1 MSEEKILDR
10 VRKML
15 ALANDTRASD
25 GERDNALRMAHN
37 LLAKH
42 NLSLADVEAAARN
55 ASDPRGEHS
64 EVGWAQPWART
75 IYDAMA
81 HLFFCRYAYGGK
93 INSTKLRHNMIG
105 RASNATTAL
114 LMSDYL
120 CTSILRECR
129 QLYTHN
135 LSPQSREFATGAA
148 HRIYWRVQQMI
159 KDQAAQ
165 RAEHPMSNGRALV
178 LADIYK
184 VESEANALAVVELW
198 PELKKGKAAPDVPL
212 TKAYFAGQEYGA
224 TAALNVQ
231 VGSKKDDTKQLE
243 GKQA

>member
-1 MSEEKILDR
+1 MAEDKILDR

-55 ASDPRGEHS
+55 ASDPRGEYT

-75 IYDAMA
+75 VYDAMSK
-81 HLFFCRYAYGGK
+81 LFFCRYAYGGK
-93 INSTKLRHNMIG
+93 INSTKLRHKMIG
-105 RASNATTAL
+105 RSSNATTAL
-114 LMSDYL
+114 LMADFL

-129 QLYTHN
+129 QRYVHN

-148 HRIYWRVQQMI
+148 HRIYWRVQKLI
-159 KDQAAQ
+159 EE
-165 RAEHPMSNGRALV
+165 RARDKPDHPQGNGCALV
-178 LADIYK
+178 LADVYRL
-184 VESEANALAVVELW
+184 ESEANALAVAELW
-198 PELKKGKAAPDVPL
+198 PALKTGKPAPDVPL

-224 TAALNVQ
+224 TASLNVQ
-231 VGSKKDDTKQLE
+231 LQKEEDRKQLE
-243 GKQA
+243 G

>member
-1 MSEEKILDR
+1 MTEEKILDR

-15 ALANDTRASD
+15 ALANDTRASE

-55 ASDPRGEHS
+55 ASDPRGEHT

-93 INSTKLRHNMIG
+93 VNSTKLRHKMIG

-114 LMSDYL
+114 LMADYL

-129 QLYTHN
+129 QQYVHN
-135 LSPQSREFATGAA
+135 LSPESRQFATGAA

-165 RAEHPMSNGRALV
+165 RAEHPMSNGRALA

-184 VESEANALAVVELW
+184 LESEANALAVAELW
-198 PELKKGKAAPDVPL
+198 PALVKGKPAPDVPL

-231 VGSKKDDTKQLE
+231 VGKKQDNKQLE
-243 GKQA
+243 GK

>member
-93 INSTKLRHNMIG
+93 INSTKLRHKMIG

-178 LADIYK
+178 LADIYR

>member
-93 INSTKLRHNMIG
+93 INSTKLRHKMIG
-105 RASNATTAL
+105 RAGNATTAL